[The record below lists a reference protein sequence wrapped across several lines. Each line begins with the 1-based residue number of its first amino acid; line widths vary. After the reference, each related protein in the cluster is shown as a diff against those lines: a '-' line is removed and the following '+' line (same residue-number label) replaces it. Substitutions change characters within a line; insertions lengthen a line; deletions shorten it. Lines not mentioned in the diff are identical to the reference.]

1 MEKENFAPTINF
13 DQRDRYRLI
22 TRSPVSKE
30 PLVASR
36 RSLINLE
43 FAASGVYPRAFS
55 TFLSRTVNGKAR
67 FPHLHVPP
75 PIWRER
81 ERERERLRARTK
93 IIELARSGGV
103 GKVGCVGGERGEF
116 GGRRLEGEWY
126 PCAKAHWQHPV
137 SSRTSGRTLRSFLSR
152 GEKTLFSFLSP
163 ARHIPFDIR
172 FYRRGRIR
180 RRVSQGQCFPNSTTD
195 APIHRCIEYL
205 TIVIDGA
212 TTMHLLF
219 RMKLCYS

>member
-67 FPHLHVPP
+67 FPHLRSPRPP
-75 PIWRER
+75 SNPER
-81 ERERERLRARTK
+81 EGERERLRARTK

-163 ARHIPFDIR
+163 ARHIPLR
-172 FYRRGRIR
+172 
-180 RRVSQGQCFPNSTTD
+180 
-195 APIHRCIEYL
+195 
-205 TIVIDGA
+205 
-212 TTMHLLF
+212 
-219 RMKLCYS
+219 YSILPAG

>member
-67 FPHLHVPP
+67 FPHLRSPRPP
-75 PIWRER
+75 SNPEREGER
-81 ERERERLRARTK
+81 EREVASSHEDYRACTKRGCRKSGVRGWRE
-93 IIELARSGGV
+93 G
-103 GKVGCVGGERGEF
+103 
-116 GGRRLEGEWY
+116 
-126 PCAKAHWQHPV
+126 
-137 SSRTSGRTLRSFLSR
+137 
-152 GEKTLFSFLSP
+152 
-163 ARHIPFDIR
+163 
-172 FYRRGRIR
+172 
-180 RRVSQGQCFPNSTTD
+180 
-195 APIHRCIEYL
+195 
-205 TIVIDGA
+205 
-212 TTMHLLF
+212 
-219 RMKLCYS
+219 

>member
-75 PIWRER
+75 PIRRER

-137 SSRTSGRTLRSFLSR
+137 SSRTSGRTLRSSREGRKRFFLSFPPR
-152 GEKTLFSFLSP
+152 VTS
-163 ARHIPFDIR
+163 PFDIR

>member
-75 PIWRER
+75 PIRRER
-81 ERERERLRARTK
+81 EREREVASSHEDYRACTK
-93 IIELARSGGV
+93 RGCRKSGVRGW
-103 GKVGCVGGERGEF
+103 GEG
-116 GGRRLEGEWY
+116 
-126 PCAKAHWQHPV
+126 
-137 SSRTSGRTLRSFLSR
+137 
-152 GEKTLFSFLSP
+152 
-163 ARHIPFDIR
+163 
-172 FYRRGRIR
+172 
-180 RRVSQGQCFPNSTTD
+180 
-195 APIHRCIEYL
+195 
-205 TIVIDGA
+205 
-212 TTMHLLF
+212 
-219 RMKLCYS
+219 

>member
-75 PIWRER
+75 PIRRER
-81 ERERERLRARTK
+81 ERERGC
-93 IIELARSGGV
+93 ELARRLSSLHEAGV
-103 GKVGCVGGERGEF
+103 SEKWGAWVGRGVS
-116 GGRRLEGEWY
+116 LEGAGWKENGIRARKLIGSIQCHRG
-126 PCAKAHWQHPV
+126 PRDARFV
-137 SSRTSGRTLRSFLSR
+137 RSSREGRKRFFLSFPPR
-152 GEKTLFSFLSP
+152 VTS
-163 ARHIPFDIR
+163 PFDIR